1 MNDAEEKFII
11 KSGIQCTL
19 IVAYR
24 RQKTLNTCKLGV
36 KVHGQKRWWNNLF
49 PVRLAS
55 NYVEENT

>member
-1 MNDAEEKFII
+1 MYIN
-11 KSGIQCTL
+11 L
-19 IVAYR
+19 AYR